1 MLKTLLLIAAGG
13 AIGSVGRHGF
23 NQLAAKLMGTDF
35 PWGTMGVNIIG
46 SLLIGLIV
54 GLLAFATEWSQ
65 DVRAFAVV
73 GILGGFTTFSAFSLD
88 AILLWE
94 RGTLMPMLVYVCA
107 SVILSLAATLG
118 GLALVRTLMA

>member
-13 AIGSVGRHGF
+13 ALGSVGRHGF

-46 SLLIGLIV
+46 SLLIGVTV

-73 GILGGFTTFSAFSLD
+73 GVLGGFTTFSAFSLD

-94 RGTLMPMLVYVCA
+94 RGALVPLFGYILG
-107 SVILSLAATLG
+107 SLILSLAATFG
-118 GLALVRTLMA
+118 GLALVRNLLA